1 MPKRFSNGDVR
12 KYFWKR
18 KEFTVHFD
26 LVPFSKRRLFL
37 SSVKECE
44 EDVMALPSQSRIHDA
59 CTEVLD
65 CEANDRSTSM
75 SMPLGDMSDMTS
87 KFRIS
92 CKLMAPANSEAESSG
107 YGLKNIEQGKAK
119 KMTNKFV
126 NDKMQ
131 RYVYTPECL
140 PRFLNINTSSDT
152 PHPIVVKGIAVC
164 EHDPKPAP
172 LTCIMENPVV
182 WNEAPTGE
190 INFNDAHC
198 SEKNTSTSPAKN
210 VNQASAVT
218 NLEMVE
224 NVKIGEGKGGKS
236 SKDPGHTEEEM
247 NHLFLS
253 FSTAP
258 VDTMLRNVFRSMNMM
273 NHNDVTPVLDREPTT
288 IHEKS
293 QALLPAA
300 EPSISQKQLA
310 KSSANMKM
318 VHRDALTPRLPA
330 LSKSSKDSR
339 AVEISEEKQQSKTN
353 HKKRKLKQNNPMCIK
368 EKGENSFSISSKNQF
383 EPKILPKF
391 DAFIVEEEEGSGG
404 YGTVYKARRKTDGM
418 TFAIKC
424 PHENA
429 HRHHV
434 NNELRM
440 LERFGGKNFIIKYE
454 GSFKIGNQDYC
465 VLEHIDHDRPEVLK
479 REIDIFQL
487 QWYAYCMFRALASLH
502 RKGIVHRDV
511 KPGNFLFSRKVNKGY
526 LIDFNLAMDLCQK
539 YGTISKPKEGHSLSF
554 NRVTVTHPNSVP
566 PTKSRKIQSTKSLET
581 DNWYP
586 MKGSKLTLEP
596 KNMKKKPVG
605 QMKAYID
612 MGSQNII
619 KSQGADGSGITSAK
633 DNTSART
640 SLSEKLREPLP
651 CQGRK
656 ELISLAQEAMQNPNH
671 ESSRGPASKRKR
683 VAAPPGEEEKVDKKF
698 VYISPMPLHAAG
710 IAVAGAGLLKN
721 KGDGKQK
728 REGPCVGTKG
738 FRAPE
743 VLLRSSHQGSKV
755 DIWSAGVTLL
765 YLMIGRTPFFGDHQQ
780 NMKDIVKLRG
790 NEALWEVAK
799 LHNRE
804 SSFPVDLL
812 DARFVPTI
820 DLRGWCKVNTKR
832 PDFLRAIPGS
842 LFDLVDKC
850 LTVNPRSRINA
861 DEALRHEF
869 FTSMP

>member
-1 MPKRFSNGDVR
+1 MITNLTDSQLSIRTSTQSQKAWHLLSLLLTIGRPARPPELAARCTSFPASPQLVQLLCSIPHSPLFLTTDLFVTPSLVALQFALTSNSVHTFMPKRFSNGDVR

-44 EDVMALPSQSRIHDA
+44 EDVMALPSQSRVHDA
-59 CTEVLD
+59 CTEVLV

-92 CKLMAPANSEAESSG
+92 CKLMALANSEAESSG

-140 PRFLNINTSSDT
+140 PGFLNINTSSDT

-182 WNEAPTGE
+182 WNEAPTG
-190 INFNDAHC
+190 
-198 SEKNTSTSPAKN
+198 
-210 VNQASAVT
+210 
-218 NLEMVE
+218 
-224 NVKIGEGKGGKS
+224 KGGKS

-258 VDTMLRNVFRSMNMM
+258 MDTMLRNVFRSMNMM
-273 NHNDVTPVLDREPTT
+273 NHNDVTPMLDREPIT

-293 QALLPAA
+293 QALLPAT
-300 EPSISQKQLA
+300 EPSISQEQQT

-330 LSKSSKDSR
+330 PSKSSKHSR

-554 NRVTVTHPNSVP
+554 NQVTVTHPNSVP

-581 DNWYP
+581 HNWYP

-596 KNMKKKPVG
+596 KNMKKKPDFFVR
-605 QMKAYID
+605 KA
-612 MGSQNII
+612 
-619 KSQGADGSGITSAK
+619 K
-633 DNTSART
+633 
-640 SLSEKLREPLP
+640 EPLP

-743 VLLRSSHQGSKV
+743 HCNQLSTWKV
-755 DIWSAGVTLL
+755 I
-765 YLMIGRTPFFGDHQQ
+765 R
-780 NMKDIVKLRG
+780 
-790 NEALWEVAK
+790 
-799 LHNRE
+799 
-804 SSFPVDLL
+804 
-812 DARFVPTI
+812 
-820 DLRGWCKVNTKR
+820 C
-832 PDFLRAIPGS
+832 
-842 LFDLVDKC
+842 LV
-850 LTVNPRSRINA
+850 
-861 DEALRHEF
+861 
-869 FTSMP
+869 